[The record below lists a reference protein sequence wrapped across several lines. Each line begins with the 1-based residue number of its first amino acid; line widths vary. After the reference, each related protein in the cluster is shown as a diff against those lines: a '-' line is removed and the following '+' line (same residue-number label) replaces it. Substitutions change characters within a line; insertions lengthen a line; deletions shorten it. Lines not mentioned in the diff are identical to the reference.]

1 MTYAAACKLRLCA
14 RCWLAS
20 VLKDIRRLCR
30 LSPGSE
36 AHKRNSL
43 GNGGTIKENG
53 NTNPDSIVERNTKQ
67 GGCCISQCGDGRVFL
82 GGPGGWG
89 GFDCINFLSVLVW
102 KKWAVCSLVF
112 SCAVTP
118 WKPTVRRYL
127 SDGSS
132 HLIQIESRH
141 FGVFASARDRALPIL
156 VRSVW
161 ATQSP
166 PFISDWNLVKRCF

>member
-30 LSPGSE
+30 LSLGSE

-67 GGCCISQCGDGRVFL
+67 GGCRISQCSDGRVFFRA
-82 GGPGGWG
+82 WG
-89 GFDCINFLSVLVW
+89 VGRFWLYQFSVCFGLEKKMGCVQACFLMHCHTVEAHCTPLSLRRLV
-102 KKWAVCSLVF
+102 
-112 SCAVTP
+112 
-118 WKPTVRRYL
+118 
-127 SDGSS
+127 SS
-132 HLIQIESRH
+132 YSNLNLAIL
-141 FGVFASARDRALPIL
+141 GVFCVYARSCCLGDSVATIYF
-156 VRSVW
+156 RSEF
-161 ATQSP
+161 SKKM
-166 PFISDWNLVKRCF
+166 FLRYFC

>member
-67 GGCCISQCGDGRVFL
+67 GGCCCISQCGDGRVFFGGSL
-82 GGPGGWG
+82 GGVGSFWLYQFSVCFGLEKMGRVQACFLVHCHTVEAHCTPLSLRRLVSSYSNWISPFWMFLHLREIG
-89 GFDCINFLSVLVW
+89 NFGAFCLGDSV
-102 KKWAVCSLVF
+102 AAIYF
-112 SCAVTP
+112 
-118 WKPTVRRYL
+118 R
-127 SDGSS
+127 
-132 HLIQIESRH
+132 
-141 FGVFASARDRALPIL
+141 FGI
-156 VRSVW
+156 
-161 ATQSP
+161 
-166 PFISDWNLVKRCF
+166 